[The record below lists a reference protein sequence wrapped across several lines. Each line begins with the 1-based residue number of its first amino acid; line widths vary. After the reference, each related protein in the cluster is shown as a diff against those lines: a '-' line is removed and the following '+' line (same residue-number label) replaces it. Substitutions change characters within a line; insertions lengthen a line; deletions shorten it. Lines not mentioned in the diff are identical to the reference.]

1 MREPR
6 ISPSSRAW
14 LERLQAL
21 PINPADRVHARAEFV
36 RAEASVGF
44 LMTIVE
50 GFRHAMTSFRRMF
63 VVRRQRLG

>member
-21 PINPADRVHARAEFV
+21 PINAAERTHARAEFV

-44 LMTIVE
+44 LMTIFE
-50 GFRHAMTSFRRMF
+50 GFRHAATTLRRTF
-63 VVRRQRLG
+63 AVLRQRLG

>member
-6 ISPSSRAW
+6 ISPSTRSW

-21 PINPADRVHARAEFV
+21 PINAADRVHARAEFE

-44 LMTIVE
+44 LMKIVE
-50 GFRHAMTSFRRMF
+50 RFRHAATTFRRMF
-63 VVRRQRLG
+63 AVRRQRLG